1 MSLGNPL
8 RLVRVELL
16 KSTVSRL
23 VKESVKPST
32 SPPVFTPLRSSSRT
46 YRLVKIGNIQKIN
59 KNTP

>member
-23 VKESVKPST
+23 VKESVNPST

-46 YRLVKIGNIQKIN
+46 CGVITIGKTEYSG
-59 KNTP
+59 K